1 MMRFEYPLKRAEPPV
16 FNAEKR
22 WFGLGFKNELTR
34 NQENEYLKST
44 TKATTNER
52 VELTKKI
59 LKTLEGAFKKKIT
72 ISGVKEES
80 LSEILAFSDIPLPN
94 LKTIDFM
101 VGYDEKAI
109 GLIRYRLPYWSSG
122 EEWGEPAILREG
134 KIELEIPDSYIKTAE
149 QYNALQTGLGKVQT
163 K

>member
-59 LKTLEGAFKKKIT
+59 LKTLEENETSFGLTNITNPLCISSIDGDFLFAGLNASNHIIFKRYG
-72 ISGVKEES
+72 S
-80 LSEILAFSDIPLPN
+80 ANWD
-94 LKTIDFM
+94 KTIDDKE
-101 VGYDEKAI
+101 YLDCII
-109 GLIRYRLPYWSSG
+109 GAYPF
-122 EEWGEPAILREG
+122 
-134 KIELEIPDSYIKTAE
+134 
-149 QYNALQTGLGKVQT
+149 
-163 K
+163 